1 MVRKLPSAAA
11 LVFAGL
17 LAACVEPVATTSASA
32 EIARL
37 QAFGYRVTAQSE
49 AGGTTVL
56 RYSGPINASVA
67 CRRGG
72 AAFQAL
78 SPRIQ
83 ASDGTRQEFELN
95 AYLILNAGSDGVL
108 SASERD
114 GLYVVSKTTRPPGN
128 APVTDIESITFGP
141 TSRAS
146 FPSGLA
152 CRAA

>member
-1 MVRKLPSAAA
+1 MLRNLMLSAVLALPLA
-11 LVFAGL
+11 

-37 QAFGYRVTAQSE
+37 QAFGYRVSAQSSE
-49 AGGTTVL
+49 GGVTVL

-67 CRRGG
+67 CRQGS
-72 AAFQAL
+72 AAFRAL
-78 SPRIQ
+78 SPRLTG
-83 ASDGTRQEFELN
+83 SDGSRQDFELN
-95 AYLILNAGSDGVL
+95 AYLILNPGSDGVL

-114 GLYVVSKTTRPPGN
+114 GIYVVTKTTRPTSSSQASN
-128 APVTDIESITFGP
+128 IETITFSP
-141 TSRAS
+141 TSRAR